1 MKSEYKIPG
10 GKLLACELTITEGH
24 ISDIKLSGDF
34 FMHPEAAIIDLES
47 AVRGTTP
54 SNYGEK
60 IQGFFKGSDIILYGV
75 SPQDFIQVI
84 QLALDSE

>member
-1 MKSEYKIPG
+1 MKAEYKIPG
-10 GKLLACELTITEGH
+10 GKLLACELTLSDGR

-34 FMHPEAAIIDLES
+34 FMHPETSILDLEK
-47 AVRGTTP
+47 VIKDTTP
-54 SNYGEK
+54 STFSEK
-60 IQGFFKGSDIILYGV
+60 VHGFFKDSGIVLYGV

>member
-10 GKLLACELTITEGH
+10 GKLLACELALRDGH
-24 ISDIKLSGDF
+24 ITDIKLSGDF
-34 FMHPEAAIIDLES
+34 FMHPETSIIDLEAAIKGS
-47 AVRGTTP
+47 TP
-54 SNYGEK
+54 STYPEK
-60 IQGFFKGSDIILYGV
+60 INDFFKDSDITLYGV